1 MILRNIPMW
10 FYLDMSVLHVDYYV
24 IWYIITHLWK
34 IEGVIKGPV
43 QDILREKL
51 NEWSKAQYR
60 IFCVYKYAWTAII

>member
-43 QDILREKL
+43 QDILRG
-51 NEWSKAQYR
+51 
-60 IFCVYKYAWTAII
+60 